1 MYVSYTPAYVQK
13 FICDISLEPAALG
26 KKTPQKQVYI
36 LAMVYIY
43 HEICAS
49 DLINTSI
56 GCTYVHVHVYV
67 TVYAKTNHMSAKFIL
82 RYGRS

>member
-43 HEICAS
+43 HS
-49 DLINTSI
+49 
-56 GCTYVHVHVYV
+56 HVHDLSLLQLYIW
-67 TVYAKTNHMSAKFIL
+67 KI
-82 RYGRS
+82 